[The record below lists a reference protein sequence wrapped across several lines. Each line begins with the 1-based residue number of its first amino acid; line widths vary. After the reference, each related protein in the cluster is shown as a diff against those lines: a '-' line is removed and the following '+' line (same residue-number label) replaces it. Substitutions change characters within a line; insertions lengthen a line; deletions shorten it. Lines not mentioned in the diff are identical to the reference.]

1 MSQLKDPFRRS
12 RTKMF
17 GETIAIG
24 DSNRVTVLDKFD
36 FQSCTISINCSAREL
51 VVNNCTFQDCLI
63 GAKKAQADHQFFT
76 STFERCKFVGDF
88 WGCEFGFRNALHGK
102 TRGTIADSDL
112 SEARL
117 DLVSFNNCDV
127 GTLKLP
133 HWPHFTILDPSATA
147 KLIPNPKTCG
157 DLDTLKATCLAQKP
171 ITKAITCYAEFLL
184 EETIYDRVELR
195 RLLSSVTGILL

>member
-88 WGCEFGFRNALHGK
+88 WGANSDSAMPCMEEPAARSAIAICQRPGSTWFRS
-102 TRGTIADSDL
+102 TIAM
-112 SEARL
+112 
-117 DLVSFNNCDV
+117 
-127 GTLKLP
+127 
-133 HWPHFTILDPSATA
+133 
-147 KLIPNPKTCG
+147 
-157 DLDTLKATCLAQKP
+157 LAH
-171 ITKAITCYAEFLL
+171 
-184 EETIYDRVELR
+184 
-195 RLLSSVTGILL
+195 